1 MTTRLVVVAGVILL
15 SSARGLSRA
24 SRVRYFDL
32 FYLMLLLFSRAR
44 CSLSVLSG
52 YLSEIEDII
61 KDLVVG
67 CLWGIH

>member
-1 MTTRLVVVAGVILL
+1 MATRLVVVAGVILF

-24 SRVRYFDL
+24 SCGGYFDL
-32 FYLMLLLFSRAR
+32 FDLMLLLLSRAR